1 MRNVAALLGLDA
13 NDLVIEVIDT
23 QLIDTVP
30 AQKRPEFPGVQMVG
44 VIRQARE
51 FGCGNQLGCQAMTAE
66 ACLKAHA
73 VRESLVPRIFQPIRS
88 EVAFFVAYRQRKW
101 MVVGVRIASVHPSH
115 ELRALLE

>member
-73 VRESLVPRIFQPIRS
+73 VRESLGPRIFYPIMS
-88 EVAFFVAYRQRKW
+88 GVAFSEAYRKRKA
-101 MVVGVRIASVHPSH
+101 MVRVVRLTSA
-115 ELRALLE
+115 